1 MSLKQFFTVLMA
13 ASLGVAATVP
23 KPYASLLSPPT
34 TTAPYNPIGSGTTGI
49 PSPIEPP
56 KNMTIIFVNLH
67 GRNIEYAVASD
78 TFVYAMRR
86 VPHSTK
92 KRARDRQLVNAA
104 TKPTSLFDCAWS
116 TGENSTNEPNQTKR
130 VLLVGADQTRNGQL

>member
-1 MSLKQFFTVLMA
+1 MA
-13 ASLGVAATVP
+13 ASLGVAVTVP

-34 TTAPYNPIGSGTTGI
+34 TMAPYNPIGSGATGI

-56 KNMTIIFVNLH
+56 KNMTIMFVNLH

-78 TFVYAMRR
+78 TFVYDMRR
-86 VPHSTK
+86 VPHSAK

-104 TKPTSLFDCAWS
+104 TKPDVFVRLWLVNWRNLYQRAKPNKAGSLSWRGS
-116 TGENSTNEPNQTKR
+116 N
-130 VLLVGADQTRNGQL
+130 